1 MLLYTVLV
9 FAILMYSIPYLI
21 KKPTGIEFIDNIV
34 LYTNTNQ
41 QFILAASILVG
52 LSVFLTQKYLVQTN
66 GDF

>member
-21 KKPTGIEFIDNIV
+21 KKPTGIEFVDNIV

-41 QFILAASILVG
+41 QFILAASVLVG
-52 LSVFLTQKYLVQTN
+52 LSVFLTQKYLVQAT

>member
-52 LSVFLTQKYLVQTN
+52 LSVFLTQKYLVQAT